1 MAVVPGAR
9 SHTEGWAPLWAVP
22 CVASRWRVRP
32 VDGGAARPAC
42 EAGAV
47 QPRSWGWGS
56 GSGNVP
62 WPEGAAPVQL
72 PFSRWVFCSLSLSF
86 LYWAHTSHSFT
97 AQRVQQ
103 KSPFLF
109 QLAFPAPLRTVPGVV
124 VQRGP
129 AYRLC

>member
-1 MAVVPGAR
+1 MEV
-9 SHTEGWAPLWAVP
+9 L
-22 CVASRWRVRP
+22 
-32 VDGGAARPAC
+32 ARPAC

-86 LYWAHTSHSFT
+86 LSWAHTSHSFT

-109 QLAFPAPLRTVPGVV
+109 QLAFPPPS
-124 VQRGP
+124 RGSRCHRP
-129 AYRLC
+129 ERSSLPSVLGFLF